1 MSDKIENGLFLGAEL
16 AFGKRGVHGAG
27 VHVENASYRATVS
40 LQTVSKGQGQVVQV
54 MGVDP
59 DVADFKNNPHQL
71 VVSDLCP
78 QGWALGWEG
87 FQFALNTE
95 LMGFLRF
102 RSFLGHSFKLSIPR
116 IS

>member
-1 MSDKIENGLFLGAEL
+1 MSDKIENGLFLWAEL

-27 VHVENASYRATVS
+27 VHVENVSYGATVS
-40 LQTVSKGQGQVVQV
+40 LQTVSKGQSRVVRV

-59 DVADFKNNPHQL
+59 DVADFKNNPPPARGIRSL
-71 VVSDLCP
+71 PPWGL
-78 QGWALGWEG
+78 WWER
-87 FQFALNTE
+87 FQFALNKE

-102 RSFLGHSFKLSIPR
+102 RSFLVHSFKLSIPR